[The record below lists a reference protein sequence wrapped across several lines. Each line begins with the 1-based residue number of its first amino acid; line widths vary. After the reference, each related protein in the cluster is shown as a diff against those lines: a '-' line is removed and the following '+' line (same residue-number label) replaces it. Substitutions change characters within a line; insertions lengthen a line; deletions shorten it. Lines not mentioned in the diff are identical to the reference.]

1 MRRLAAPLLIFLVIL
16 TPLVAY
22 SVYMP
27 VTAVDP
33 LGKPAMTYRLGKNN
47 IISDR
52 NEVRSVSLTTSAGT
66 TVTSATVQIYVRN
79 AGWYEVIV
87 LLYDANGN
95 IISTGSPPWGCVYLN
110 SGPQSA
116 SVSMSPQVS
125 IDSVYTVQA
134 SASRLIRSCIIDW

>member
-1 MRRLAAPLLIFLVIL
+1 MRRLAVPLLIFLVIL

-52 NEVRSVSLTTSAGT
+52 NEVRSVSLTTSGT
-66 TVTSATVQIYVRN
+66 TVTDATVQIFVRN
-79 AGWYEVIV
+79 AGWYDVSVV
-87 LLYDANGN
+87 LRDSNGN
-95 IISTGSPPWGCVYLN
+95 IISTGGPPLGCVYLD
-110 SGPQSA
+110 SGLRAVNVP
-116 SVSMSPQVS
+116 MSPQVS
-125 IDSVYTVQA
+125 IDSVYAVEA
-134 SASRLIRSCIIDW
+134 SASRLISSCII

>member
-33 LGKPAMTYRLGKNN
+33 LGKPVMTYRLGKNN

-52 NEVRSVSLTTSAGT
+52 NEVRSVSLTTSGT
-66 TVTSATVQIYVRN
+66 TVTDATVQIFVRN
-79 AGWYEVIV
+79 AGWYDVSVV
-87 LLYDANGN
+87 LRDSNGN
-95 IISTGSPPWGCVYLN
+95 IISRGGPPLGCVYLG
-110 SGPQSA
+110 SGLRAVNVP
-116 SVSMSPQVS
+116 MSPQVS
-125 IDSVYTVQA
+125 IDSVYTVEA
-134 SASRLIRSCIIDW
+134 SASRLFTSCII

>member
-16 TPLVAY
+16 TPLIAY

-33 LGKPAMTYRLGKNN
+33 LGKPEMTYRLGKNN

-52 NEVRSVSLTTSAGT
+52 NEVRSVSLTTSGT

-79 AGWYEVIV
+79 AGWYDVTVV
-87 LLYDANGN
+87 LRDSDGN
-95 IISTGSPPWGCVYLN
+95 IISTGSPPLCVYLG
-110 SGPQSA
+110 SGLGTV
-116 SVSMSPQVS
+116 SVPMSPQVS
-125 IDSVYTVQA
+125 IDSVYTVEA
-134 SASRLIRSCIIDW
+134 SASRLFTSCII

>member
-16 TPLVAY
+16 TPLIAY

-52 NEVRSVSLTTSAGT
+52 NEVRSVSLTTSGT
-66 TVTSATVQIYVRN
+66 TITDATVQIFVRN
-79 AGWYEVIV
+79 AGWYDVSVV
-87 LLYDANGN
+87 LRDSDGN
-95 IISTGSPPWGCVYLN
+95 IISTGGPPLGCVYLG
-110 SGPQSA
+110 SGLGTVNVP
-116 SVSMSPQVS
+116 MSPQVS
-125 IDSVYTVQA
+125 IDSVYTVEA
-134 SASRLIRSCIIDW
+134 SASRLITSCII